1 MCPRKQAVDELR
13 EAARGLSRACLAELL
28 GHPATAS
35 LLVAPEPE
43 LAELM
48 KRVARLR

>member
-28 GHPATAS
+28 GERST
-35 LLVAPEPE
+35 LLVLAAPAPE
-43 LAELM
+43 LAALM
-48 KRVARLR
+48 KRIGRLR